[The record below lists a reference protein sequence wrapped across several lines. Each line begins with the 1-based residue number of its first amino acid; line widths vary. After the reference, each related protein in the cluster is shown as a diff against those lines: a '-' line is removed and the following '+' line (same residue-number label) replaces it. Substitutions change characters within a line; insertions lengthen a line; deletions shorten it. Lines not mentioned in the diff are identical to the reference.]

1 MIRGIGSVYAKRLV
15 KHFGTDVFDI
25 IETNPERL
33 LEVGGIGPVRAA
45 TITSGWADQKAIRE
59 IMVFLQPLIY
69 AKLTTLCINFGDKYG
84 RRLETDGGSG
94 YLGVVGVGSGGLALA
109 GLAHTEAEGLIQQL
123 FAQLAIYSFA
133 ISMLHGLARSDMVR
147 FFLRRTGPILRLAG
161 LHESIFG
168 V

>member
-1 MIRGIGSVYAKRLV
+1 MIRGIGPVYAKRLM
-15 KHFGTDVFDI
+15 KHFGKDVFDI

-33 LEVGGIGPVRAA
+33 LEVGGIGAVRVA
-45 TITSGWADQKAIRE
+45 TITPGWADQKAMRE
-59 IMVFLQPLIY
+59 IMVFPQPLIY
-69 AKLTTLCINFGDKYG
+69 AKLTTLCNIFGGKYG
-84 RRLETDGGSG
+84 RRLVTDGGSG

-109 GLAHTEAEGLIQQL
+109 GMAHTEAKGLIQQL

-147 FFLRRTGPILRLAG
+147 FCLRRTGPVLRLAG
-161 LHESIFG
+161 LHGSMLG